1 MKEFLFNVIPIDNSV
16 RCTADICGRWNGGVG
31 RFDRQRTWEAA
42 IVKVRHRRNWE
53 HHVRFE
59 NCGGFFSLLSAAEEP
74 FRLRLWSGHR
84 FWCESYP
91 FRTEWLMTK
100 GLGLVDGSDNWA
112 WNQHNEGDLRAVPQP
127 QEGKRVLWLS
137 LIRDLVLI
145 SSILLAVHF
154 HYRTIGCEVSS
165 SIRGFCVWE

>member
-59 NCGGFFSLLSAAEEP
+59 NCGGFFSLL
-74 FRLRLWSGHR
+74 
-84 FWCESYP
+84 
-91 FRTEWLMTK
+91 TEWLMTK